1 MIRCIYRGFIGLFD
15 AIGFIILYVI
25 YVAVVI
31 IQDKLLPE
39 VIVTDD
45 ETVSEISFDASVI
58 VRNRLRALSNLSHAS
73 NTRSRANTGV
83 ENSAYLHPDYRLNS
97 QRPSKT
103 DNDLDARSQDS
114 EHLSSKVY
122 TWKSEAKSAFLPWDP
137 TEFSSGSLT
146 DKAVAI
152 LMSPLLFL
160 LKVTC
165 PVVDRENLDQ
175 SWNKPLA
182 LSQAAFLPW
191 LWYVLLKQYNQPDF
205 GAFPRYACAIIGS
218 VCLPTIIW
226 LTSSLQK
233 PPIYYRFFVY
243 IAFFNCIL
251 WIFAEANEVVGLLTA
266 LGIMWGV
273 PQAIMGLTFLAWANS
288 VGDLVADVS
297 LARVGQAQTAI
308 AACFGTPL
316 LNLLVGTGI
325 GCTIG
330 ILTTPGREDGIHLF
344 VSSNI
349 AID

>member
-1 MIRCIYRGFIGLFD
+1 MFD
-15 AIGFIILYVI
+15 SIGFIVLYVI

-31 IQDKLLPE
+31 IQDKFLPE
-39 VIVTDD
+39 TIVADVD
-45 ETVSEISFDASVI
+45 TVSEISFDASVI

-73 NTRSRANTGV
+73 NARSRANTGV
-83 ENSAYLHPDYRLNS
+83 ENLAYLHPDYKLEQR
-97 QRPSKT
+97 RPST
-103 DNDLDARSQDS
+103 DNDLDLRSQSS
-114 EHLSSKVY
+114 EHLSPKVY
-122 TWKSEAKSAFLPWDP
+122 TWKSEAKSAFLPWNP
-137 TEFSSGSLT
+137 TEFSSGCLT

-165 PVVDRENLDQ
+165 PVVDRDNLQD

-182 LSQAAFLPW
+182 VSQAAFLPW
-191 LWYVLLKQYNQPDF
+191 LWYVLLKQYNEPPF
-205 GAFPRYACAIIGS
+205 GTFPRYACAIIGS
-218 VCLPTIIW
+218 VCLPAVIC
-226 LTSSLQK
+226 LTSSLHK
-233 PPIYYRFFVY
+233 PPKYYRFFVY

-316 LNLLVGTGI
+316 LNLLVGTGV

-344 VSSNI
+344 VSYHLKEH
-349 AID
+349 